1 MLRNFYRLL
10 MMNDALWAFGVWC
23 TTRVKA
29 FTAKVVTVVARWT
42 KGGRRDILTLYTDNK
57 AFEALYAGYTYDYM
71 MNSYVGAEL
80 KKMGYAYQLL
90 LRYDPYRKQLRYADE
105 DGFVEIND

>member
-1 MLRNFYRLL
+1 MYL
-10 MMNDALWAFGVWC
+10 G
-23 TTRVKA
+23 K
-29 FTAKVVTVVARWT
+29 
-42 KGGRRDILTLYTDNK
+42 
-57 AFEALYAGYTYDYM
+57 LYAGYTYDYM

-90 LRYDPYRKQLRYADE
+90 LRYDPYRKQLQYADE